1 MALTERE
8 KAILRLKAEGVSD
21 YRIARKLKMETP
33 NVTRSRKNALKK
45 IECARADLEFA
56 YRLNSQYISSERTN
70 RTAKLIPKKF
80 DSRK

>member
-8 KAILRLKAEGVSD
+8 KAILRLRAEGVSD

-45 IECARADLEFA
+45 LEHARADLEFVD
-56 YRLNSQYISSERTN
+56 RLKAQ
-70 RTAKLIPKKF
+70 
-80 DSRK
+80 

>member
-8 KAILRLKAEGVSD
+8 KAILRLKADGVSD

-45 IECARADLEFA
+45 IEQAKADLEFA
-56 YRLNSQYISSERTN
+56 NRL
-70 RTAKLIPKKF
+70 KLKL
-80 DSRK
+80 

>member
-21 YRIARKLKMETP
+21 YRIARKLRMETP

-45 IECARADLEFA
+45 IERAKADLEFVA
-56 YRLNSQYISSERTN
+56 GL
-70 RTAKLIPKKF
+70 K
-80 DSRK
+80 SR

>member
-21 YRIARKLKMETP
+21 YKIARKLRMETP

-45 IECARADLEFA
+45 LERAKADLDFVA
-56 YRLNSQYISSERTN
+56 RLKSPRPAFLTSN
-70 RTAKLIPKKF
+70 A
-80 DSRK
+80 

>member
-8 KAILRLKAEGVSD
+8 RAILRLKAEGVSD

-45 IECARADLEFA
+45 IEHARADLDFA
-56 YRLNSQYISSERTN
+56 EGLKSPLHGTLQ
-70 RTAKLIPKKF
+70 
-80 DSRK
+80 DSTGKA